1 MNYNDMLR
9 EAKALFDKAE
19 TILTNPE
26 ATPEEA
32 SHVDQMVMDA
42 KALQTKAARLQDIKA
57 SAVTVQAEADKQQE
71 KELKIQSQ
79 TTAPAA
85 FKAWNEFLEAAHFAG
100 RGGRPDPRLVW
111 FKESPDG
118 KERKDMVENVGI
130 SGGFLVPPEFLMELQ
145 AVQAERAIVRPRAT
159 RIRMARR
166 QVNIP
171 VLSQTG
177 TTAGVPHWFGGLTFY
192 WADEAAEK
200 TESDPS
206 FRQVQLVAHKLIG
219 YTRASDELVDDAA
232 ISLSDFL
239 SGPLGF
245 AGGVTWMEDYAFLQ
259 GTGAGQPLGVINAG
273 ATITV
278 NRASTTTPIQYADL
292 VGMYEHF
299 LPSGQGIWLFS
310 QSAMSNLLSITDTAG
325 NYIWLP
331 NMQPISGIPS
341 TLFGLPVMFT
351 EKLPAVGSA
360 GDVLLAD
367 FNYYLLGDR
376 QATTIES
383 TRYDRWQYDQ
393 TSWRVVHRVD
403 GQPWLSTWL
412 TYQDGATTVSPFVI
426 LGAKST

>member
-1 MNYNDMLR
+1 MDYKQMLG
-9 EAKALFDKAE
+9 EAKALFDRAE
-19 TILTNPE
+19 AILTNPE

-32 SHVDQMVMDA
+32 AQVDQMVMDA
-42 KALQTKAARLQDIKA
+42 KALQAKATKIQDIKA
-57 SAVTVQAEADKQQE
+57 GALTAQVEANKQQE
-71 KELKIQSQ
+71 AELDIAAK

-85 FKAWNEFLEAAHFAG
+85 FKAWNEFLAAAHMAG
-100 RGGRPDPRLVW
+100 RGGRYDPRLIK
-111 FKESPDG
+111 FADTPDG
-118 KERKDMVENVGI
+118 KERKDMVENVGA
-130 SGGFLVPPEFLMELQ
+130 SGGFLVPPEFLTDLQ
-145 AVQAERAIVRPRAT
+145 AVQAERALVRPRAT

-166 QVNIP
+166 QINIP

-259 GTGAGQPLGVINAG
+259 GTGAGQPLGVLNAG

-278 NRASTTTPIQYADL
+278 NRASTTTPIQYVDL

-299 LPSGQGIWLFS
+299 LPTGQGVWLVS

-341 TLFGLPVMFT
+341 TLFGLPVIFT

-367 FNYYLLGDR
+367 FNYYLIGDR

-403 GQPWLSTWL
+403 GQPWLSTYL
-412 TYQDGATTVSPFVI
+412 TYQDGATTISPFVI